1 MEIFWKVYHADV
13 SPLASSALFERGL
26 AEVPETR
33 KAKVLRMIPPAGKRL
48 SLGAGLLLNR
58 ALSDCGLDPQ
68 ALRLAESAEGKPFLP
83 DVPDLYFNLS
93 HSGTRVLCSLS
104 NRPCGCDVEEI
115 GRGSPALVRRFFA
128 PEEQKALD
136 QLQEDFQLE
145 FTRIWTMKESYL
157 KATGEGFSRP
167 AESFSVLSLPPSVVF
182 REGPEDAGYVSMTC
196 LLSPVLPPDPE
207 WIPVSFD
214 V

>member
-13 SPLASSALFERGL
+13 APLASSALFERGL
-26 AEVPETR
+26 SEVPEER
-33 KAKVLRMIPPAGKRL
+33 RARVQRLIPPAGKRL

-58 ALSDCGLDPQ
+58 ALSEYGLDPRS
-68 ALRLAESAEGKPFLP
+68 LRLAKSEEGKPFLP
-83 DVPDLYFNLS
+83 DVPDLHFNLS
-93 HSGTRVLCSLS
+93 HSGTRVLCALS

-115 GRGSPALVRRFFA
+115 GRGSPALVRRFFS
-128 PEEQKALD
+128 PGEQKALE
-136 QLQEDFQLE
+136 LPEEAFPRE

-167 AESFSVLSLPPSVVF
+167 AESFSVLSLPPSVCF
-182 REGPEDAGYVSMTC
+182 REGPVDSGYVYMAC

>member
-1 MEIFWKVYHADV
+1 MEIFWKVYHADAA
-13 SPLASSALFERGL
+13 PLASSALFERGL
-26 AEVPETR
+26 AEVPEAR
-33 KAKVLRMIPPAGKRL
+33 KTKVLRMVPPAGKRL

-58 ALSDCGLDPQ
+58 ALSDYGLDPRS
-68 ALRLAESAEGKPFLP
+68 LRLAESEDGKPFLP
-83 DVPDLYFNLS
+83 DVPDLFFNLS
-93 HSGTRVLCSLS
+93 HSGTRVLCALS

-115 GRGSPALVRRFFA
+115 GRGSAALVRRFFA
-128 PEEQKALD
+128 PGEQKLLELPEEA
-136 QLQEDFQLE
+136 FPRE

-182 REGPEDAGYVSMTC
+182 REGPEEAGYVSMTC
-196 LLSPVLPPDPE
+196 LLSPVLPSDPE